1 MTTPKRQKKVI
12 ANAIN
17 MVVEINQI
25 LVENAKKGTPGEIVL
40 PSMLD
45 RAFMIVH
52 ETGIVPIVDTLSES

>member
-1 MTTPKRQKKVI
+1 MAKTRQKKII

-17 MVVEINQI
+17 MVVDINQI

-40 PSMLD
+40 PSMFD

-52 ETGIVPIVDTLSES
+52 ETGVVSVTDTLSET